1 MLGHWLRKRGQV
13 DGSRGHA
20 SKVPTPRVDQEPA
33 SPKGVV
39 SVALLV
45 RTVLTGWVVLASGLV
60 GPTGAVTSQ
69 DPAGKSKYLWT
80 ALIPQA
86 ERLKLPTRFLRVIPP
101 NFFTLEFA
109 DLHTFAAEYHPE
121 AHRMILSRALSFN
134 AAGGVLR
141 PLGRMTSREVA
152 TLYHELFHAYM
163 DYVSSAT
170 DLSAVAPD
178 AARLLAFARAQ
189 QQCRYQS
196 VSITPLPQKKT
207 MTEPRFLSER
217 ESWEALNET
226 WAVFVGWTIWAKL
239 ELARDGKG
247 LGRHGSEGRAGLA
260 ILLQK
265 ADEGSDLVGYYEPE
279 DENERAVTQ
288 KRYLAPSN
296 RISPG
301 EVSILMEVLFGETP
315 QEAGRMSS
323 VMVPGRRAPGGETIC
338 AQ

>member
-1 MLGHWLRKRGQV
+1 M
-13 DGSRGHA
+13 
-20 SKVPTPRVDQEPA
+20 VPTPRLDQESA
-33 SPKGVV
+33 SPRGFV
-39 SVALLV
+39 SVAVLL
-45 RTVLTGWVVLASGLV
+45 LTGWVVLAGGLAGAV
-60 GPTGAVTSQ
+60 GAVTSK
-69 DPAGKSKYLWT
+69 DPSGKSKYSWT

-86 ERLKLPTRFLRVIPP
+86 ERLGLPTRFLRAIPP
-101 NFFTLEFA
+101 DFFTLEFA

-121 AHRMILSRALSFN
+121 EHRMILNRALSFN

-141 PLGRMTSREVA
+141 PLGRMTPREVA

-163 DYVSSAT
+163 DYVSAAA
-170 DLSAVAPD
+170 DLTAVAPD
-178 AARLLAFARAQ
+178 TARLLSFARAQ

-207 MTEPRFLSER
+207 VTEPRFLSVR

-226 WAVFVGWTIWAKL
+226 WAVFVGWTIWTTL

-247 LGRHGSEGRAGLA
+247 RGRHGSESRAWLA
-260 ILLQK
+260 KLLKK
-265 ADEGSDLVGYYEPE
+265 ADQGSDLVGYYEPE
-279 DENERAVTQ
+279 DESERAVTK

-301 EVSILMEVLFGETP
+301 EVSMLMEVLFGETP

-323 VMVPGRRAPGGETIC
+323 VMVPGRLAPGGEAAC

>member
-1 MLGHWLRKRGQV
+1 MVQ
-13 DGSRGHA
+13 
-20 SKVPTPRVDQEPA
+20 TPRLGQEPA
-33 SPKGVV
+33 SPRGFV
-39 SVALLV
+39 SVVVLL
-45 RTVLTGWVVLASGLV
+45 LTGWMVLAGGLV
-60 GPTGAVTSQ
+60 GPAGAAISK
-69 DPAGKSKYLWT
+69 DPSEKSKYSWT

-86 ERLKLPTRFLRVIPP
+86 ERLGLPTRFLRAIPP
-101 NFFTLEFA
+101 DFFTLEFA

-121 AHRMILSRALSFN
+121 ERRMILNRALSFN

-141 PLGRMTSREVA
+141 PIGRMTPREVA
-152 TLYHELFHAYM
+152 TMYHELFHAYM
-163 DYVSSAT
+163 DYVSAAADST
-170 DLSAVAPD
+170 AVAPD

-226 WAVFVGWTIWAKL
+226 WAVFVGWTIWTKL
-239 ELARDGKG
+239 ELARDRKG
-247 LGRHGSEGRAGLA
+247 LGRHGSESQGGLA
-260 ILLQK
+260 KLLKK
-265 ADEGSDLVGYYEPE
+265 ADQGSDLVGYYEPE
-279 DENERAVTQ
+279 DEHERAVTQ

-301 EVSILMEVLFGETP
+301 EVSMLMEVLFGETP

-323 VMVPGRRAPGGETIC
+323 VMAPGRLAPGGEAVC